1 MDPEPTENQNDIPNN
16 VNYAR
21 LIEDENEF
29 VYIRE
34 SNSAPLD
41 SPPIQKSNM
50 QCCQLIVWKS
60 QNFSVYQNL
69 REIKVAETKSQNQ
82 PS

>member
-41 SPPIQKSNM
+41 SPPILSN
-50 QCCQLIVWKS
+50 
-60 QNFSVYQNL
+60 F
-69 REIKVAETKSQNQ
+69 
-82 PS
+82 

>member
-50 QCCQLIVWKS
+50 QCCQLM
-60 QNFSVYQNL
+60 Y
-69 REIKVAETKSQNQ
+69 EITEFFCISDFT
-82 PS
+82 